1 MTVDVAYETKGE
13 LVPTRWVRENE
24 VRTVILRRVWLG
36 LTRSERDLIPL
47 FQHSE
52 PPSTNLVT
60 VDLRHDRVSGPRRC
74 SITKRLTKVPLLDM
88 SEIVTVERLSST
100 PSQVMTQCLLPESY
114 GTQCQRRVVGGA
126 RRGSSPRWKQK
137 PLYSL
142 IFIPGKT
149 KSFPTD
155 LPAFR
160 PIWYDFFVLRKSIR
174 VREGLHGRR

>member
-13 LVPTRWVRENE
+13 LVLIRWVRENE

-36 LTRSERDLIPL
+36 LARSESNLIAL
-47 FQHSE
+47 FQYSE

-60 VDLRHDRVSGPRRC
+60 VDLGHDRVSGQRRC
-74 SITKRLTKVPLLDM
+74 TRTKRLTKVPLLDI

-100 PSQVMTQCLLPESY
+100 PSQVMTQCLLPASY
-114 GTQCQRRVVGGA
+114 GTQCQRRVVGG
-126 RRGSSPRWKQK
+126 RGSSPRWKQK

-155 LPAFR
+155 LPAFL
-160 PIWYDFFVLRKSIR
+160 PIWYDFLVLRKSIR